1 MATSWPSHPD
11 AFTIYI
17 ALHCTHPDR
26 DIASALTDCNILHNL
41 TEEEP
46 KVITTLHSVSTSAV
60 FFDLDKT
67 IIARSS
73 LLAFTKPF
81 STAGLISKKRML
93 KNVVNQYFFATV
105 GANHAQM
112 ERLRESLT
120 AMVTGWSVDQ
130 VKEIIN
136 ESIHSAIGPMIYDEA
151 ATLIEK
157 HISDG
162 RDIIIVSTSG
172 KEIVEPIGKL
182 LGATTVIA
190 TEMIIEDGK
199 YTGAVAFYAYGEKKA
214 EAIKKLAAEKGYD
227 LSLSFAYSDSVT
239 DLPMLKSVGFP
250 CAVNPDR
257 ALRAE
262 AEKLDWPILSFSRSV
277 PLRDRLSGVP
287 RKPALA
293 TALSLGAFITLLLV
307 KKRKGNKGN

>member
-1 MATSWPSHPD
+1 
-11 AFTIYI
+11 
-17 ALHCTHPDR
+17 
-26 DIASALTDCNILHNL
+26 
-41 TEEEP
+41 
-46 KVITTLHSVSTSAV
+46 VSTSAV

-293 TALSLGAFITLLLV
+293 TALSLGAFVTLLLV
-307 KKRKGNKGN
+307 KKRKSGKGEKSGGNLA

>member
-1 MATSWPSHPD
+1 
-11 AFTIYI
+11 
-17 ALHCTHPDR
+17 
-26 DIASALTDCNILHNL
+26 
-41 TEEEP
+41 
-46 KVITTLHSVSTSAV
+46 
-60 FFDLDKT
+60 
-67 IIARSS
+67 
-73 LLAFTKPF
+73 
-81 STAGLISKKRML
+81 ML
-93 KNVVNQYFFATV
+93 KNVVNQYFCATV

-120 AMVTGWSVDQ
+120 AMVTGWSIDQ

-214 EAIKKLAAEKGYD
+214 EAIKKLAKKAGKPKWEVEEVDHSDIKNKIASAVEVD
-227 LSLSFAYSDSVT
+227 LRKV
-239 DLPMLKSVGFP
+239 
-250 CAVNPDR
+250 
-257 ALRAE
+257 
-262 AEKLDWPILSFSRSV
+262 PIGVLLVSFSTHQ
-277 PLRDRLSGVP
+277 
-287 RKPALA
+287 
-293 TALSLGAFITLLLV
+293 TAPV
-307 KKRKGNKGN
+307 

>member
-1 MATSWPSHPD
+1 
-11 AFTIYI
+11 
-17 ALHCTHPDR
+17 
-26 DIASALTDCNILHNL
+26 
-41 TEEEP
+41 
-46 KVITTLHSVSTSAV
+46 
-60 FFDLDKT
+60 
-67 IIARSS
+67 
-73 LLAFTKPF
+73 
-81 STAGLISKKRML
+81 ML

-277 PLRDRLSGVP
+277 PLRDRLWSSTETSTCYGAEPWCFGDTFVSQKAQGRQG
-287 RKPALA
+287 RKKRRESRLILDLA
-293 TALSLGAFITLLLV
+293 IGFRKYVVSITLTLGGI
-307 KKRKGNKGN
+307 R

>member
-1 MATSWPSHPD
+1 
-11 AFTIYI
+11 
-17 ALHCTHPDR
+17 
-26 DIASALTDCNILHNL
+26 
-41 TEEEP
+41 
-46 KVITTLHSVSTSAV
+46 
-60 FFDLDKT
+60 
-67 IIARSS
+67 
-73 LLAFTKPF
+73 
-81 STAGLISKKRML
+81 ML

-190 TEMIIEDGK
+190 TETVTFFD
-199 YTGAVAFYAYGEKKA
+199 TPSKA
-214 EAIKKLAAEKGYD
+214 
-227 LSLSFAYSDSVT
+227 SLTQLAYSINGDAGAAATSVATLAVT
-239 DLPMLKSVGFP
+239 DKDGNTIPY
-250 CAVNPDR
+250 AH
-257 ALRAE
+257 
-262 AEKLDWPILSFSRSV
+262 FSN
-277 PLRDRLSGVP
+277 LGYY
-287 RKPALA
+287 A
-293 TALSLGAFITLLLV
+293 TAASANTTVSNFGQSQPSPNV
-307 KKRKGNKGN
+307 KTDDKIP

>member
-1 MATSWPSHPD
+1 VR
-11 AFTIYI
+11 I
-17 ALHCTHPDR
+17 THKWGK
-26 DIASALTDCNILHNL
+26 LT
-41 TEEEP
+41 
-46 KVITTLHSVSTSAV
+46 VITTLHSVSTSAV

-227 LSLSFAYSDSVT
+227 LSHSFAYSDSVT

-293 TALSLGAFITLLLV
+293 TALSLGAFVTLLLV
-307 KKRKGNKGN
+307 KKRKGSKGEKSGGNLA